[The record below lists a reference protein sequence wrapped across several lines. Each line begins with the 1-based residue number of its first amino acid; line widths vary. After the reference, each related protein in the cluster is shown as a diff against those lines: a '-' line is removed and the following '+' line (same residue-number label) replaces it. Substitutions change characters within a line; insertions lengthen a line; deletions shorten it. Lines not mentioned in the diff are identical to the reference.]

1 MKLKKVTKADI
12 NKRQKG
18 NRGERSF
25 RDLLRA
31 HGFTARRGQQFSG
44 SPDSPDVICPEL
56 PIHFEVKAGNTHSLD
71 AAFRQ
76 CAAECGGSIPVVSS
90 KRDYGP
96 WMVYLRASDFLT
108 IMQHSDLVKNRSTL
122 FEQFLNG
129 EL

>member
-1 MKLKKVTKADI
+1 MKTNI

-18 NRGERSF
+18 KRGERAF
-25 RDLLRA
+25 CDVLRA

-44 SPDSPDVICPEL
+44 SPDSPDVVCLEL

-76 CAAECGGSIPVVSS
+76 CASECGGSLPVVSS
-90 KRDYGP
+90 KRDYTE

-108 IMQHSDLVKNRSTL
+108 IMQHSDLLLEREKT
-122 FEQFLNG
+122 
-129 EL
+129 